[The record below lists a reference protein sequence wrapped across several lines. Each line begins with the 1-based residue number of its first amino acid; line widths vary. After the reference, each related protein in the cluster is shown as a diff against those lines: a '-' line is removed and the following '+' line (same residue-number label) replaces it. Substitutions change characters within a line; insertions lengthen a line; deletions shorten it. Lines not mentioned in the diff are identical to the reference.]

1 MSQIL
6 HTHLQKARLLLEQ
19 NRFED
24 ARKELQSALAIDPAN
39 SETLGLMARLYLD
52 TNHPAEA
59 LDLLKQ
65 ALSLDPEEDY
75 YLYLRSFAYYRMNN
89 PEAAAT
95 AIGQALAMN
104 PYHAGYFALYAFIL
118 IRQRRYAEAL
128 SKADEG
134 LHIDASDIGCLNARS
149 QALNKLNRTQDAID
163 TMQDTLAVDPEND
176 FSHTTVGFN
185 YLEKGKHQQAAHH
198 FREALRINPG
208 NMSAREGMKEALKS
222 KIAPYRWLLQYE
234 YWIQSKG
241 KNMALFSVIGL
252 FVLYRMALYAATHF
266 PAPWN
271 YLMWVPVALYLAFVI
286 ISWLITPLANFFL
299 LYHPE
304 GRYALTNRE
313 KYISQWVV
321 GLLGSAFLFYLGA
334 LFADTKTET
343 QEKLEMTALIL
354 ATLCLPAQ
362 RLDFPLFS
370 RQHSWNHKINLG
382 LFGLAI
388 LALLILIFN
397 LPLGSLLITVYL
409 LLWLASTWFTA
420 FRGSK

>member
-24 ARKELQSALAIDPAN
+24 ARKELQNALSIDPAN
-39 SETLGLMARLYLD
+39 SETLGLLARLYLD
-52 TNHPAEA
+52 TNQPAEA
-59 LDLLKQ
+59 LDLLNQ
-65 ALSLDPEEDY
+65 ALALDPEEDY
-75 YLYLRSFAYYRMNN
+75 YVYLSSFAWYRLNN

-95 AIGQALAMN
+95 AIAQALSMN

-118 IRQRRYAEAL
+118 IRQRRFTEAL
-128 SKADEG
+128 QKADEG
-134 LHIDASDIGCLNARS
+134 LQVDASDIGCLNARS

-185 YLEKGKHQQAAHH
+185 YLEKGKHQLAAHH

-208 NMSAREGMKEALKS
+208 SLSAREGMKEALKS
-222 KIAPYRWLLQYE
+222 RIAPYRWLLQYE

-241 KNMALFSVIGL
+241 KNMALYSVIGL
-252 FVLYRMALYAATHF
+252 FILYRLALYAATHF

-271 YLMWVPVALYLAFVI
+271 YLMWVPVGLYLAFVI

-304 GRYALTNRE
+304 GRYALTQRE
-313 KYISQWVV
+313 KHISRGVV
-321 GLLGSAFLFYLGA
+321 SLLSGALILYVFA
-334 LFADTKTET
+334 LFADSKTVNR
-343 QEKLEMTALIL
+343 EKMEMAALVL
-354 ATLCLPAQ
+354 ATLCLPVQ
-362 RLDFPLFS
+362 KFDFPLFS
-370 RQHSWNHKINLG
+370 RQHSWNHRINLG
-382 LFGLAI
+382 LFAFAF
-388 LALLILIFN
+388 LALLVLIFN
-397 LPLGSLLITVYL
+397 LPLGSLMVTAYL

-420 FRGSK
+420 FRGNN